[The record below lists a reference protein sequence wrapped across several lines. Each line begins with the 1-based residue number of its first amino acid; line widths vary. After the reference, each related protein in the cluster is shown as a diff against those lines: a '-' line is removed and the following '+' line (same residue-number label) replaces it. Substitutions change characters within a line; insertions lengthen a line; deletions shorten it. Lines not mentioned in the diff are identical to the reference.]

1 MRVSPAPGTISY
13 SGGCV
18 GCDFI
23 EPYAGGTPATSNCRK
38 NNRANDK
45 RDEQLGFSFE

>member
-13 SGGCV
+13 SGSRV

-23 EPYAGGTPATSNCRK
+23 EPYAGGTPATTASLTGKRK
-38 NNRANDK
+38 RREDFHLPA
-45 RDEQLGFSFE
+45 LIL